1 MEEKNGL
8 CDKIREAFE
17 SFESR
22 IQKVDEENDKI
33 EKENEKIR
41 KENEEIRKEIKEIK
55 QENERF
61 SNKLKK
67 IKENIA
73 RINNTINLFS
83 INNSINESLFDS
95 LQENINNDRDEILN
109 KLEEVELN
117 EQFKNKE
124 ENKCAICL
132 EIFSIGD
139 KVSYLPCFHYFHSSC
154 IKNWIKI
161 RSKCPFC
168 NNIIKL

>member
-1 MEEKNGL
+1 MEENNDL
-8 CDKIREAFE
+8 CDKIKETVK

-22 IQKVDEENDKI
+22 FPIIQEVSD
-33 EKENEKIR
+33 KIR
-41 KENEEIRKEIKEIK
+41 KENENIRTEIKEIK
-55 QENERF
+55 QENERVMNQL
-61 SNKLKK
+61 NK
-67 IKENIA
+67 IRENIE
-73 RINNTINLFS
+73 RINNAFNSFS
-83 INNSINESLFDS
+83 INNSIRDRLFDS

-124 ENKCAICL
+124 ESKCAICL

-154 IKNWIKI
+154 IKNWIRI
-161 RSKCPFC
+161 RNRCPFC
-168 NNIIKL
+168 NNIIKLS